1 MALGLKPRQSLV
13 LSFRAVVD
21 VVVVVVAAGVVVLVG
36 GNSVAARV
44 VVRNAG
50 VLFEGCFSG

>member
-21 VVVVVVAAGVVVLVG
+21 VVVVVAAGVVVLVG